1 MGCCQNP
8 NLGADKLR
16 WVSRSEEDESL
27 MLFDFLTLLSLVLVC
42 LLSKSELWCSRKVGQ
57 STRVDDECWIKR
69 IVVITC
75 SQTRFS
81 YLSRTLNSYTWL
93 VAQLQIWMIVFANT
107 CWCNLLMGFLALR
120 ISSQFHV
127 FELNWD
133 VCWVSAVNLQMWML
147 VYDINA
153 WLSNIFLWASN
164 LSSRLQVFGLK

>member
-1 MGCCQNP
+1 MLSLTKGLIIQFTWHSRVSPTLPSSLVLCTRIVFLVFLFFFKSPGVAGAEEASIQLVGCCQNP

-27 MLFDFLTLLSLVLVC
+27 LFDFLTLLSLVLVC

-57 STRVDDECWIKR
+57 SRRGVDDECWIKR

-107 CWCNLLMGFLALR
+107 C
-120 ISSQFHV
+120 
-127 FELNWD
+127 
-133 VCWVSAVNLQMWML
+133 
-147 VYDINA
+147 
-153 WLSNIFLWASN
+153 
-164 LSSRLQVFGLK
+164 

>member
-1 MGCCQNP
+1 MLSLTTGLTVQFTWHSRVSPTLPSSLVLCTRIEFLVFLFFFKSPGVAGAEEVSIQLVGCCQNP

-42 LLSKSELWCSRKVGQ
+42 LLSKSELSCSRKVGQ
-57 STRVDDECWIKR
+57 STRVDDECSIKR

-75 SQTRFS
+75 FQTRFS

-107 CWCNLLMGFLALR
+107 C
-120 ISSQFHV
+120 
-127 FELNWD
+127 
-133 VCWVSAVNLQMWML
+133 
-147 VYDINA
+147 
-153 WLSNIFLWASN
+153 
-164 LSSRLQVFGLK
+164 